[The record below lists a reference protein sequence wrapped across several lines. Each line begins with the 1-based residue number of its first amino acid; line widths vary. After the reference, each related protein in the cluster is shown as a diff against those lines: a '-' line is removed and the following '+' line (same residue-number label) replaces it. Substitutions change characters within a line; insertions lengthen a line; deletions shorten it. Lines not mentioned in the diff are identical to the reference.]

1 MVMVDV
7 VMLNGD
13 VVQGDG
19 GKEILELAMHGGF
32 ASVVVVNGMVASAH
46 VNEVQE
52 RLVLRCVW

>member
-1 MVMVDV
+1 
-7 VMLNGD
+7 MLNGD